1 MKMKK
6 FILCAVVLSA
16 VSLFAA
22 PKRGAVC
29 FTFDDYHG
37 KNWLKA
43 DAVFK
48 KYNAHATFFVVRTL
62 TPEKIDVMK
71 KLQAAGHSIGLH
83 TMNHR
88 NATNFVQSKGEKW
101 YLENEILPQL
111 ETCKAN
117 GLVVRNFAY
126 PNNRRDDDTDKMLY
140 KYFDYLR
147 AGNGPAK
154 KPIYY
159 PMDSIQPK
167 MVLGGG
173 GIGTFYNSE
182 VGELKS
188 RLDKAAES
196 NSVIVFFSHNI
207 APRAKHINMPTELL
221 EELLAHARKLGMEI
235 IGFDQLKTLKI
246 ESK

>member
-1 MKMKK
+1 MKK
-6 FILCAVVLSA
+6 FILLAAVLSTA
-16 VSLFAA
+16 SLLAA

-43 DAVFK
+43 DAIFK
-48 KYNAHATFFVVRTL
+48 KYNAHATFFVVKEL
-62 TPEKIDVMK
+62 TPEKIEVMK
-71 KLQAAGHSIGLH
+71 KLQAAGHSLGLH
-83 TMNHR
+83 TMHHR
-88 NATNFVQSKGEKW
+88 DATFFTQSKGEKW
-101 YLENEILPQL
+101 YLDHEILPQL
-111 ETCKAN
+111 EVCKAN

-126 PNNRRDDDTDKMLY
+126 PNNRRNENTDKMLY

-159 PMDSIQPK
+159 QFDSIRPK

-173 GIGTFYNSE
+173 GIGVFYKSDAA
-182 VGELKS
+182 ELKS

-196 NSVIVFFSHNI
+196 NSLLVFFSHNI
-207 APRAKHINMPTELL
+207 APNAKHVHMPTELL

-235 IGFDQLKTLKI
+235 IGFDQLKSLKF